1 MASAFR
7 MSSSEQLQGAGSR
20 TGCVSFGLRWSI
32 SLAAPG
38 RVCCY
43 AAKGVPLVV
52 NSTFPT
58 HFARTPLISRGGAEC
73 AGKATG
79 LDPDDPRGDAD
90 AERHAGHARCASRSS
105 VPLRANASDLLRA
118 FRSSLRRSDLNTF
131 FVTAAGSRTLS
142 RRDSRL
148 LAQGRHRDQRRR
160 QRLSAGVEVA
170 ALAECRQAWL
180 RRKSRVRRAATKNP
194 LQHQR
199 VR

>member
-1 MASAFR
+1 
-7 MSSSEQLQGAGSR
+7 
-20 TGCVSFGLRWSI
+20 
-32 SLAAPG
+32 
-38 RVCCY
+38 
-43 AAKGVPLVV
+43 
-52 NSTFPT
+52 
-58 HFARTPLISRGGAEC
+58 
-73 AGKATG
+73 
-79 LDPDDPRGDAD
+79 
-90 AERHAGHARCASRSS
+90 
-105 VPLRANASDLLRA
+105 LRANASDLLRA

-131 FVTAAGSRTLS
+131 FITAGSRTLS